1 MNPPKLKLHPRE
13 FSSYCSLIANSVN
26 LLAELI
32 SADPF
37 RTDYHR
43 NFACLQELHRKN
55 AIQLARLAHT
65 YRRMVTVSL
74 NHDTAF
80 ALMECTIPSQNNSY
94 LENLAGEIK
103 KQIHDHYYKSVDG
116 DLIAFAR
123 RISNNQSKLLAQ

>member
-1 MNPPKLKLHPRE
+1 M
-13 FSSYCSLIANSVN
+13 N